1 MLSLQN
7 KWPDTS
13 WTSLKSQKS
22 QTWQQME
29 TKTSFLWWAVTQLQ
43 QPSWPWTGSRL
54 IMNRSLCFFFIN
66 TFHNPFDLFKSLVS
80 GLHSHASW
88 IQCPVFWIFLRL
100 WKPLPDPTH
109 ETQAETK
116 QNLVFPPQLWSSY
129 GIGAGRRWVVTS
141 VTPSGA
147 REEISL

>member
-29 TKTSFLWWAVTQLQ
+29 TKTK
-43 QPSWPWTGSRL
+43 
-54 IMNRSLCFFFIN
+54 
-66 TFHNPFDLFKSLVS
+66 LFVVS
-80 GLHSHASW
+80 CDRATAAELTMDSW
-88 IQCPVFWIFLRL
+88 IAPCVFSSLIHFIIPLTCLKVLYQDCTLMPPGFNVQCFGSFPDCGNPSQIQHMRLRL
-100 WKPLPDPTH
+100 RPSKTLFFLQIHRP
-109 ETQAETK
+109 
-116 QNLVFPPQLWSSY
+116 SY
-129 GIGAGRRWVVTS
+129 GIGAGRRWLVTS
-141 VTPSGA
+141 MTPSGA